1 MQQVDDARELVLG
14 ADRELD
20 RDAAVGELLAH
31 RVEDAEEV
39 RALAVEHVHEDD
51 AREFELLRACPHARG
66 VDLDAHHRRCD
77 DERAFHDPQTGD
89 RVRLEARVA
98 RRVDQVDLAALPL
111 EVRERSGER
120 HLPALLVLVPVA
132 DRRSRFD
139 GAETVDRACL
149 EEHRLEEGGLTRPA
163 MSDDGDVAD
172 LPGLLHQLLLG
183 GVLWPGT
190 ILGAGGGPSETSF
203 QSEYRLGM

>member
-1 MQQVDDARELVLG
+1 G
-14 ADRELD
+14 
-20 RDAAVGELLAH
+20 
-31 RVEDAEEV
+31 
-39 RALAVEHVHEDD
+39 
-51 AREFELLRACPHARG
+51 
-66 VDLDAHHRRCD
+66 
-77 DERAFHDPQTGD
+77 
-89 RVRLEARVA
+89 VA
-98 RRVDQVDLAALPL
+98 RRVDQVDLAALTL
-111 EVRERSGER
+111 EMRERSGER

-183 GVLWPGT
+183 THVYGSRPILVGACESSDGVGRRGEPALYRT
-190 ILGAGGGPSETSF
+190 FQAGNADGRAGWRPCVLA
-203 QSEYRLGM
+203 RRR